1 MTPLSISL
9 KLIVAI
15 FFFDNYFEF
24 DFESCRMTKVG
35 YTVFY
40 FSALVNITDAI
51 RIILKGRVVIRT
63 DKSRVSIRTYNNFWT
78 IKDLQAI
85 FVSPYYHPTIW

>member
-9 KLIVAI
+9 TLIVAI

-40 FSALVNITDAI
+40 FSALVNITGAI
-51 RIILKGRVVIRT
+51 RISRVVIRT